1 MSNIVDWAA
10 DVIDS
15 VGPIGLAG
23 LVALES
29 IFPPIPSEAV
39 LLLAGV
45 NVGLSKLS
53 WFGALGGATLGSLV
67 GAWVL
72 YAIGALV
79 GEDRMEGLL
88 AFGGKFLG
96 FRRKDIDRANDWFN
110 RHGSWVILLGRLI
123 PGIRSLVSLPAGAN
137 KMSLLRF
144 SALTAVG
151 SLVWNTIWIAIGYQL
166 GDRWEQAQ
174 KWADVFQYGA
184 VAAVVVGFVWLVVRQ
199 RRRTAQGQPA

>member
-72 YAIGALV
+72 YAVGALV

-137 KMSLLRF
+137 KMSLVRF
-144 SALTAVG
+144 SALTAAG
-151 SLVWNTIWIAIGYQL
+151 SLVWNSIWIAIGYQL
-166 GDRWEQAQ
+166 GDRWEEAQ

-184 VAAVVVGFVWLVVRQ
+184 VAAVVVGFIWLVVRH
-199 RRRTAQGQPA
+199 RRRVAQGQLV

>member
-72 YAIGALV
+72 YAVGALV

-96 FRRKDIDRANDWFN
+96 FRRKDVDRANDWFN

-137 KMSLLRF
+137 KMSLIRF
-144 SALTAVG
+144 SALTALG

-166 GDRWEQAQ
+166 GDRWEKAQ
-174 KWADVFQYGA
+174 KWADVFQYAA
-184 VAAVVVGFVWLVVRQ
+184 VAAVVAGFVWLVIRQ